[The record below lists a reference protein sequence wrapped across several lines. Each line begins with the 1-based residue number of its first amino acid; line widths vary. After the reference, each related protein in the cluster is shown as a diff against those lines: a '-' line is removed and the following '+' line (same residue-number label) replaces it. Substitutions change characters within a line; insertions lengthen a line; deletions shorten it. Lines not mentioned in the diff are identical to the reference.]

1 MNRSAIQDLLSFY
14 FWLGLSQYTYR
25 AQKSEVVNT
34 LSRLNNALYSKII
47 HKLSI
52 YDRYVR
58 SLKSTVICAEVPL
71 MADSRRDKLLWN
83 TEVSRRKMFIPL
95 TVAVDIKWQIFDAIL
110 RRIIG
115 LHYLRVTTMITKVN
129 CYTERGMTCSQW
141 LFTMYGVKTKLI
153 QKHRHWLVLPDL
165 FWGEVDIKVCVSILA
180 SHWMLRVLRCIL
192 LYHRFL
198 LVVHHD

>member
-1 MNRSAIQDLLSFY
+1 M
-14 FWLGLSQYTYR
+14 
-25 AQKSEVVNT
+25 VNT

-71 MADSRRDKLLWN
+71 MAESRRDKLLWN
-83 TEVSRRKMFIPL
+83 TEVSKRKMFIPL

-110 RRIIG
+110 CRIIG
-115 LHYLRVTTMITKVN
+115 LHYLHVKIMITKVN
-129 CYTERGMTCSQW
+129 CYIEKGMTCSQW

-153 QKHRHWLVLPDL
+153 QKHRHWLLLPDL
-165 FWGEVDIKVCVSILA
+165 FWGEVDIHSVAEHLLQFSLHGLLNFSLNPVLNNNFHSPLVYSHLA
-180 SHWMLRVLRCIL
+180 LKHM
-192 LYHRFL
+192 F
-198 LVVHHD
+198 